1 MNIFSIK
8 LQEAEYSRLKE
19 RLDYELEML
28 LAYQSK
34 NKMQAEA
41 QRNRERKELE
51 DRVSVRRALLEQKM
65 HEEGLQF
72 KHERHERLRML
83 QERHDRDLDSFD
95 EESARLGFRYDISQF
110 SVYVIALKENYT
122 DDVQNI
128 SAKL

>member
-1 MNIFSIK
+1 MFVFS
-8 LQEAEYSRLKE
+8 QEAEYSRLKD
-19 RLDYELEML
+19 RLDYEMEML

-65 HEEGLQF
+65 HEESLQF

-95 EESARLGFRYDISQF
+95 EESARLGFR
-110 SVYVIALKENYT
+110 
-122 DDVQNI
+122 
-128 SAKL
+128 